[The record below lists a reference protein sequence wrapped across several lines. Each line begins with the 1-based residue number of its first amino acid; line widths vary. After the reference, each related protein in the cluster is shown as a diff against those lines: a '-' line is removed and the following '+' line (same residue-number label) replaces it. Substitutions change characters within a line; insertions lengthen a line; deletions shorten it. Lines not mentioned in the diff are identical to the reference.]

1 MKEKPHA
8 RQQLVA
14 SNHQAPGSM
23 VVVRPPKRTQYKGT
37 QYMSISGIDALF
49 GVFPFRKGKTLPL
62 PFFLLEKGTIFNCV
76 TIVERQFTIEK
87 DQFFVALCFTPIM
100 FEIHLSLNLYIVN
113 CKL

>member
-23 VVVRPPKRTQYKGT
+23 VVVIRPPKGT

-49 GVFPFRKGKTLPL
+49 GVFPFRKEKPCHSLF
-62 PFFLLEKGTIFNCV
+62 FFLKKEPFS
-76 TIVERQFTIEK
+76 IV
-87 DQFFVALCFTPIM
+87 L
-100 FEIHLSLNLYIVN
+100 LS
-113 CKL
+113 

>member
-49 GVFPFRKGKTLPL
+49 GVFPFRKGKTCNSLF
-62 PFFLLEKGTIFNCV
+62 FFLKKEPFS
-76 TIVERQFTIEK
+76 IV
-87 DQFFVALCFTPIM
+87 L
-100 FEIHLSLNLYIVN
+100 LS
-113 CKL
+113 